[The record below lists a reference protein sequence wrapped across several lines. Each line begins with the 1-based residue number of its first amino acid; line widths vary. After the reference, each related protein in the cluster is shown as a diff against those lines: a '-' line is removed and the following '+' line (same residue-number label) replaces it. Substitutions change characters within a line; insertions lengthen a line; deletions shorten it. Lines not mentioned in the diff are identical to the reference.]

1 MYNKFAECLTALMKE
16 RNITQSHLAECLK
29 VKQNTISQWAKGKR
43 EPDFDTL
50 VKICILFGTTPTDI
64 LGYSVVK
71 NQIEYGFLRDV
82 VGNDKQFQ
90 KEQRALSDEMFEQGM
105 HPVDMQIECEKLYEQ
120 YYKAYK
126 EKFGF

>member
-43 EPDFDTL
+43 EPDFDML
-50 VKICILFGTTPTDI
+50 IKICILFGTTPTDI
-64 LGYSVVK
+64 LGYSAVK

-90 KEQRALSDEMFEQGM
+90 KEQNALMDSYKNDTSKDITKADNE
-105 HPVDMQIECEKLYEQ
+105 LYEQ

>member
-43 EPDFDTL
+43 EPDFDML
-50 VKICILFGTTPTDI
+50 IKICILFGTTPTDI
-64 LGYSVVK
+64 LGYSTVK

-90 KEQRALSDEMFEQGM
+90 KEQNALMDSYKNDTSKDITKADNE
-105 HPVDMQIECEKLYEQ
+105 LYEQ
-120 YYKAYK
+120 YYNAYK